1 MKDLF
6 LAYEGGGTKTRMLLA
21 DTDGTI
27 LKAETGGTSSA
38 LYIHPKEYARS
49 MRGLLKRLQ
58 RAAKREDGEVVRA
71 GLAAPMDQALVES
84 LIREAFGDV
93 AFAWL
98 SEADIALALYDLD
111 WGVSL
116 VAGTGSSCRFLSRG
130 GATVMCGGL
139 GPQFG
144 DEGSGY
150 WIGKEA
156 IAAAMRADTAQGP
169 STVLLER
176 LRGFYELDAMWRI
189 LRLCDRSGHVPG
201 PRVAACVPV
210 VIAGA
215 AEGDA
220 VAKRILCDAGRALGE
235 LVLATVRKAR
245 VRKGPV
251 PLVLTGG
258 VFHAGKPVLASLK
271 RTLRKASAR
280 FEIYPEAA
288 EPAQGIIRILV
299 REHGRNQ

>member
-1 MKDLF
+1 MKELF
-6 LAYEGGGTKTRMLLA
+6 LAYEGGGTKTRILLA
-21 DTDGTI
+21 NADGTI
-27 LKAETGGTSSA
+27 LKAEAGGSSSA
-38 LYIHPKEYARS
+38 LYIHPREYART

-58 RAAKREDGEVVRA
+58 KVARREGGTVTRA
-71 GLAAPMDQALVES
+71 GLAAPMDQPLVES

-116 VAGTGSSCRFLSRG
+116 VAGTGSSCRFLPRSG
-130 GATVMCGGL
+130 KSVMCGGL

-156 IAAAMRADTAQGP
+156 IAAAMRAETAQGP
-169 STVLLER
+169 STALVER
-176 LRGFYELDAMWRI
+176 LREFYELDAMWRI
-189 LRLCDRSGHVPG
+189 LKLCDRSGHVPG
-201 PRVAACVPV
+201 PRVAACVPT
-210 VIAGA
+210 VIACA
-215 AEGDA
+215 VEGDETA
-220 VAKRILCDAGRALGE
+220 RKILRDAGRALGE

-245 VRKGPV
+245 VKKGPI

-271 RTLRKASAR
+271 RTLRKAPAG
-280 FEIYPEAA
+280 FAIYPEAA

-299 REHGRNQ
+299 RQHGRNK